1 MAPNL
6 DRETARALVDAGY
19 MPLHRYVELYGSSNL
34 AMDNGPADAVSRDRS
49 DWRRP
54 PQAARSTAPGGR
66 SHRRKH
72 KTHKAA

>member
-1 MAPNL
+1 MAANL

-19 MPLHRYVELYGSSNL
+19 MPLHRYIELYGSSNVAVDPL
-34 AMDNGPADAVSRDRS
+34 AGDRS

-54 PQAARSTAPGGR
+54 QAGRSPAPGGS
-66 SHRRKH
+66 SHRRKQ